1 MPAQRAPLTNLS
13 VSGRTI
19 TKSRTADS
27 AIRPRP
33 ISIISR
39 KTAIYRKNFTP
50 GGADIILDI
59 SEVQAKT
66 LSVLQRA
73 HIAKRYLDSSF
84 IIPYKIIVENSFEF
98 LDAHIG
104 PFTTIKH
111 LILDSSK

>member
-1 MPAQRAPLTNLS
+1 MCS
-13 VSGRTI
+13 VMKFSMYTVSPSNSEI
-19 TKSRTADS
+19 DD
-27 AIRPRP
+27 
-33 ISIISR
+33 
-39 KTAIYRKNFTP
+39 

-84 IIPYKIIVENSFEF
+84 IIPYMIIVENSFEF